1 MRYYFRHVGRFLC
14 LLVTLHVFVLTAR
27 AEASLDADGYDIEL
41 DGDAVISNGESSDL
55 PIKPATHIFP
65 EHHHNKKY
73 QTGKH
78 ISFKVIISE
87 TKIAITYVA
96 YKDNETPVVMPEKYA
111 YLFFQ
116 EINPPP
122 PKAL

>member
-1 MRYYFRHVGRFLC
+1 M
-14 LLVTLHVFVLTAR
+14 HVFVLTAR
-27 AEASLDADGYDIEL
+27 AEAFLDADGYDVEL
-41 DGDAVISNGESSDL
+41 DGDAVISNSAGYDL
-55 PIKPATHIFP
+55 PLTHTTRIFP

-78 ISFKVIISE
+78 ISFKVIVPE
-87 TKIAITYVA
+87 TTLPTKDIVA
-96 YKDNETPVVMPEKYA
+96 YKNDKLPIAMPKKYA

-122 PKAL
+122 PKAA